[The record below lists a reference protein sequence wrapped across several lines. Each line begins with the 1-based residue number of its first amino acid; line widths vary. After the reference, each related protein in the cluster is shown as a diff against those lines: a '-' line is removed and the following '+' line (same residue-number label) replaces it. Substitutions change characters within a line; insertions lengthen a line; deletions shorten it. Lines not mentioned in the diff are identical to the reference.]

1 MKTLVKAAFV
11 LLVVQ
16 IFLFSGTAIANTLSD
31 TYYQAFVDPHG
42 FDGYL
47 NDNVVLDPDY
57 YGKFEN
63 CVQLA
68 IRLLNEMEEQE
79 RQRYSTCPN
88 NAACTQIAKNIQS
101 ITALQLNVK
110 NLGEFVRATDSN
122 AQLRF
127 LNSEI
132 GRAAL
137 TVYNIHT
144 QMGIDIRRNPEFV
157 KEVGTLSGIPCQ

>member
-1 MKTLVKAAFV
+1 MIQLFKAAFV
-11 LLVVQ
+11 LFFVQ
-16 IFLFSGTAIANTLSD
+16 FVLFSGTAVANTLSD

-47 NDNVVLDPDY
+47 NDNVVLVPDY
-57 YGKFEN
+57 YDKFEN

-68 IRLLNEMEEQE
+68 IGLLSNMENQE
-79 RQRYSTCPN
+79 RLKHSTCPN
-88 NAACTQIAKNIQS
+88 TAVCTHIAKNIQS
-101 ITALQLNVK
+101 IIALQLNVT
-110 NLGEFVRATDSN
+110 NLGKFVRATESN

-137 TVYNIHT
+137 TVYNFHR
-144 QMGIDIRRNPEFV
+144 QMGIDIRSNPEFV
-157 KEVGTLSGIPCQ
+157 KEMGTLSGIPCQ